1 MKNIFAALSLLVQ
14 GIGTIFDFTGFL
26 QEDNLH
32 EKHDAS
38 AIRKDWHKLKSDY
51 SDSIKNIP
59 GRSNA
64 IPKL

>member
-1 MKNIFAALSLLVQ
+1 MKNLFSALSLFIRGL
-14 GIGTIFDFTGFL
+14 GSIFDFAGFL

-38 AIRKDWHKLKSDY
+38 AIRKDWRALRSDY

-59 GRSNA
+59 RRSNA
-64 IPKL
+64 ITK